1 MTTLAEH
8 VKTLTGPDGDGLG
21 RVIAAL
27 AEAGKT
33 IAAQLSRAALVGMLG
48 TTGSKN
54 VQGETVKKLDAWSN
68 DIVVD
73 ALRAS
78 GRVATMVSEEMDD
91 PVRVSGVRDGYVAC
105 FDPVDGSSN
114 LDVNGI
120 VGTIFSIRR
129 ATGDG
134 DHVQAGTTQVA
145 AGYIMFGP
153 STLLVL
159 TTGDGVDGF
168 TVDPDTGAFT
178 LSYSKVR
185 MPSRGKIYSTN
196 EGNTSKWEPGVK
208 RWVEH
213 LKASDGA
220 TGRPYTARYVGSF
233 VADMHRTLLEGG
245 IYCYPAETAAD
256 PKSVGKLRLQYE
268 GAPMAMIA
276 EQAGGRATTGRE
288 RILDIKPTT
297 HHQRVPVFIGSA
309 DDVALAEEF
318 IAGRR

>member
-54 VQGETVKKLDAWSN
+54 VQGETVKKLDAWFN

-120 VGTIFSIRR
+120 VGTIFSVLKKRGSGPDHARR
-129 ATGDG
+129 TCC
-134 DHVQAGTTQVA
+134 
-145 AGYIMFGP
+145 
-153 STLLVL
+153 
-159 TTGDGVDGF
+159 
-168 TVDPDTGAFT
+168 
-178 LSYSKVR
+178 
-185 MPSRGKIYSTN
+185 SRGPRRSRPA
-196 EGNTSKWEPGVK
+196 TSC
-208 RWVEH
+208 
-213 LKASDGA
+213 
-220 TGRPYTARYVGSF
+220 TGPPR
-233 VADMHRTLLEGG
+233 
-245 IYCYPAETAAD
+245 C
-256 PKSVGKLRLQYE
+256 
-268 GAPMAMIA
+268 
-276 EQAGGRATTGRE
+276 
-288 RILDIKPTT
+288 
-297 HHQRVPVFIGSA
+297 
-309 DDVALAEEF
+309 
-318 IAGRR
+318 

>member
-1 MTTLAEH
+1 MTTLADH
-8 VKTLTGPDGDGLG
+8 LTTLKGPDADGL
-21 RVIAAL
+21 AAVVTAL
-27 AEAGKT
+27 TEAGKT
-33 IAAQLSRAALVGMLG
+33 IAGQLARAALTGMLG
-48 TTGSKN
+48 STGSKN

-78 GRVATMVSEEMDD
+78 GRAATLVSEEMDD
-91 PVRVSGVRDGYVAC
+91 PVRVAGVRGGYVAC

-129 ATGDG
+129 ASGAG
-134 DHVQAGTTQVA
+134 DHAQAGTAQVA
-145 AGYIMFGP
+145 AGYIMYGP

-159 TTGDGVDGF
+159 TTGDGVNGF
-168 TVDPDTGAFT
+168 TVDPGTGEFT
-178 LSYSKVR
+178 LSHSKVR
-185 MPSRGKIYSTN
+185 MPTRGKVYSAN
-196 EGNTSKWEPGVK
+196 EGNTSKWDPGVR
-208 RWVEH
+208 RWIEH
-213 LKASDGA
+213 LKTSDAA

-256 PKSVGKLRLQYE
+256 PKSSGKLRLQYE
-268 GAPMAMIA
+268 AAPMGMIA

-288 RILDIKPTT
+288 RILEITPTT
-297 HHQRVPVFIGSA
+297 HHQRVPLFIGSA
-309 DDVALAEEF
+309 DDVGLAEEF

>member
-1 MTTLAEH
+1 MTTLADHLEAH
-8 VKTLTGPDGDGLG
+8 KGADGDGLG

-27 AEAGKT
+27 TEAGKT
-33 IAAQLSRAALVGMLG
+33 IAGELAHAALVGMLG
-48 TTGSKN
+48 TTGGKN

-78 GRVATMVSEEMDD
+78 GRVATMVSEEMDE
-91 PVRVSGVRDGYVAC
+91 PVRVAGVSTGYVAC

-129 ATGDG
+129 AAGAG
-134 DHVQAGTTQVA
+134 DHVQVGTAQVA

-168 TVDPDTGAFT
+168 TVDPATGAYT
-178 LSYSKVR
+178 LSHSKVH
-185 MPSRGKIYSTN
+185 MPARGKVYSTN

-213 LKASDGA
+213 LKASDAA
-220 TGRPYTARYVGSF
+220 THRPYSARYVGSF

-256 PKSVGKLRLQYE
+256 PQSVGKLRLQYE
-268 GAPMAMIA
+268 AAPMAMIA

-288 RILDIKPTT
+288 RILDIKPST
-297 HHQRVPVFIGSA
+297 HHQRVPLFIGSA

>member
-1 MTTLAEH
+1 
-8 VKTLTGPDGDGLG
+8 
-21 RVIAAL
+21 
-27 AEAGKT
+27 
-33 IAAQLSRAALVGMLG
+33 MLG

-78 GRVATMVSEEMDD
+78 GRVSTMVSEEMDD

-129 ATGDG
+129 ATGDA

-159 TTGDGVDGF
+159 TTGEGVNGF
-168 TVDPDTGAFT
+168 TVDPATGAFT
-178 LSYSKVR
+178 LSYSKIR
-185 MPSRGKIYSTN
+185 MPARGKIYSTN
-196 EGNTSKWEPGVK
+196 EGNTSKWEPGVR

-213 LKASDGA
+213 LKAADPA
-220 TGRPYTARYVGSF
+220 TGPPYTARYVGSF

-256 PKSVGKLRLQYE
+256 PKSAGKLRLQYE
-268 GAPMAMIA
+268 AAPMAMIA

-288 RILDIKPTT
+288 RILEITPTT
-297 HHQRVPVFIGSA
+297 HHQRVPLFIGSA

-318 IAGRR
+318 ITGRR